1 MQKTHYTKPE
11 KGSTVTANAIDAT
24 LWAKAAT
31 LSPQTQLNSNVQPR
45 TPAMQLATSREDCQA
60 RKRRRTIR
68 RRNNT
73 PWLPHGSLC
82 TMFLYWYWGCFV
94 GDISGVAYDAVKM
107 AVEHVLS
114 KIREGKKLS
123 TEDVLI
129 LYLGT
134 IVGDLKEIRTDIAR
148 LDHRIDET
156 NKRIDQTNQRIDD
169 IVKTLSA
176 RIDDV
181 VKSLSARIDE
191 TNRRID
197 ETNKRIDDLAKRIDA
212 VQTTLLEIQKLLI
225 ELVKSRQ

>member
-1 MQKTHYTKPE
+1 VAE
-11 KGSTVTANAIDAT
+11 ASSI
-24 LWAKAAT
+24 
-31 LSPQTQLNSNVQPR
+31 
-45 TPAMQLATSREDCQA
+45 
-60 RKRRRTIR
+60 
-68 RRNNT
+68 
-73 PWLPHGSLC
+73 
-82 TMFLYWYWGCFV
+82 
-94 GDISGVAYDAVKM
+94 AYDALKM
-107 AVEHVLS
+107 AVEHVLG

-156 NKRIDQTNQRIDD
+156 NKRIDKTNQRIDD

-197 ETNKRIDDLAKRIDA
+197 ETNKRIDDLAKSLTAQIGEVNKRIDA
-212 VQTTLLEIQKLLI
+212 VQITLLEIQKLLI
-225 ELVKSRQ
+225 ELVKTRQQ

>member
-1 MQKTHYTKPE
+1 
-11 KGSTVTANAIDAT
+11 
-24 LWAKAAT
+24 
-31 LSPQTQLNSNVQPR
+31 
-45 TPAMQLATSREDCQA
+45 
-60 RKRRRTIR
+60 
-68 RRNNT
+68 
-73 PWLPHGSLC
+73 
-82 TMFLYWYWGCFV
+82 V
-94 GDISGVAYDAVKM
+94 GDASSVAYDALKM

-148 LDHRIDET
+148 LDSRIDET
-156 NKRIDQTNQRIDD
+156 NK
-169 IVKTLSA
+169 

-191 TNRRID
+191 TNKRIDEISRSLSTRIDETNKRIDELARSLSARID

-212 VQTTLLEIQKLLI
+212 VQTTLLEIQKLLL
-225 ELVKSRQ
+225 ELVKTRQSAP

>member
-1 MQKTHYTKPE
+1 M
-11 KGSTVTANAIDAT
+11 
-24 LWAKAAT
+24 
-31 LSPQTQLNSNVQPR
+31 
-45 TPAMQLATSREDCQA
+45 
-60 RKRRRTIR
+60 
-68 RRNNT
+68 
-73 PWLPHGSLC
+73 C
-82 TMFLYWYWGCFV
+82 TTFLYLTGCCLV
-94 GDISGVAYDAVKM
+94 GDVSGVAYDAVKI

-176 RIDDV
+176 RID
-181 VKSLSARIDE
+181 
-191 TNRRID
+191 

-212 VQTTLLEIQKLLI
+212 VQTTLLEIQKLLL
-225 ELVKSRQ
+225 ELVRHFGSAKPTSQL

>member
-1 MQKTHYTKPE
+1 
-11 KGSTVTANAIDAT
+11 
-24 LWAKAAT
+24 
-31 LSPQTQLNSNVQPR
+31 
-45 TPAMQLATSREDCQA
+45 
-60 RKRRRTIR
+60 
-68 RRNNT
+68 
-73 PWLPHGSLC
+73 
-82 TMFLYWYWGCFV
+82 MFLYWCWKCFV
-94 GDISGVAYDAVKM
+94 ADASSVAYDALKM
-107 AVEHVLS
+107 AVEHVLA

-123 TEDVLI
+123 TEDLFI
-129 LYLGT
+129 IYLGT
-134 IVGDLKEIRTDIAR
+134 VVGDLREIKAEIAR
-148 LDHRIDET
+148 LDNKID
-156 NKRIDQTNQRIDD
+156 KTNQRIDD